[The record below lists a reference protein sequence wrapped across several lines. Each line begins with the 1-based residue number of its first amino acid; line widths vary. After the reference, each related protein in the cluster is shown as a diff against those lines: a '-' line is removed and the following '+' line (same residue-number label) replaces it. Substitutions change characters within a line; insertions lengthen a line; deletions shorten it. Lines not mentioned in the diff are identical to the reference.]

1 MQINRTR
8 WAAGVSAFL
17 LLAAWPAA
25 SGARPF
31 ATVDEAVAEARWRLA
46 EDERGQLAAI
56 VLFVQTEDET
66 PRRIDGKIG
75 HFPGGHRG
83 AYFSTGSAWVD
94 ITRAGEYVV
103 RLRVDGYHEYEQA
116 VRVEPGEVLVLDDI
130 RMEPIGPQDAIDIL
144 GMVKLEDEA
153 SAEGIRVRAGDAN
166 AETDAHGRFRLS
178 GIGAG
183 EIRIYAPKDG
193 YEGLH
198 RTIHAKKGD
207 KTPVVIE
214 GWRKRYA
221 VVQWA
226 YQPDGSPDL
235 SRGIESGEAVIAPR
249 LLDRVSF
256 KDGFVE
262 VDRHSDFLVM
272 QKADKLI
279 IRNFDQGPGKPRIM
293 ELPDIEFD
301 EVRTVP
307 DVEFPKR
314 EHELREGAVYLFRS
328 YHGDYYAKMQV
339 LEIIDNERDYMRLI
353 ADMAR
358 E

>member
-1 MQINRTR
+1 MRINQKR
-8 WAAGVSAFL
+8 WAAAVCGFIFL
-17 LLAAWPAA
+17 TGWPAA
-25 SGARPF
+25 AEARPF
-31 ATVDEAVAEARWRLA
+31 ATVDEAVADARRRLA

-56 VLFVQTEDET
+56 VLAVQTNDET
-66 PRRIDGKIG
+66 PRRIDGMIG
-75 HFPGGHRG
+75 HFPGGHRT
-83 AYFSTGSAWVD
+83 ASFSTGSAWAD

-116 VRVEPGEVLVLDDI
+116 VRVEPGEVLVLDDVWL
-130 RMEPIGPQDAIDIL
+130 EPVGPEDGIDIL
-144 GMVKLEDEA
+144 GMVKLEDGA
-153 SAEGIRVRAGDAN
+153 GAGGIRVRAGDAH

-207 KTPVVIE
+207 RTPVVIE

-221 VVQWA
+221 VVRWA
-226 YQPDGSPDL
+226 YQPDGSRDL

-272 QKADKLI
+272 QTADKLI

-293 ELPDIEFD
+293 ELPDIDFD
-301 EVRTVP
+301 EVRSVP
-307 DVEFPKR
+307 EVEFPKR
-314 EHELREGAVYLFRS
+314 EHELRVGAVYLFRS